1 MRVIAGKAKGIPLQ
15 SPRGYAIRP
24 TTDKV
29 KGTIFNRLMNIYQ
42 GDVILDLYAGA
53 GGMGIEFLS
62 RGAESV
68 RMVEMDRAHCRLIE
82 ANLSKTRLTGEV
94 ICNDVEASLRK
105 FAIEGLK
112 FDIIFM
118 DPPYEQDL
126 AQKTL
131 QLLDSLQLLKENG
144 LVIVEHE
151 AELSLNLSFDHFS
164 FVDDRKYGSIRI
176 TYFKQG
182 S

>member
-1 MRVIAGKAKGIPLQ
+1 MRVITGKAKGIPLQ
-15 SPRGYAIRP
+15 SPRGYDIRP

-29 KGTIFNRLMNIYQ
+29 KGAIFNRIMNVYPE
-42 GDVILDLYAGA
+42 DVVLDLYAGA

-62 RGAESV
+62 RGAK
-68 RMVEMDRAHCRLIE
+68 MVKLVDMDRGHCRLIE
-82 ANLSKTRLTGEV
+82 ENLQKTHLVGEV

-118 DPPYEQDL
+118 DPPYEQGF
-126 AQKTL
+126 AQKNL

-144 LVIVEHE
+144 MIIVEHE
-151 AELSLNLSFDHFS
+151 AELSLNLTFEHFT
-164 FVDDRKYGSIRI
+164 FIDDRKYGSIRI